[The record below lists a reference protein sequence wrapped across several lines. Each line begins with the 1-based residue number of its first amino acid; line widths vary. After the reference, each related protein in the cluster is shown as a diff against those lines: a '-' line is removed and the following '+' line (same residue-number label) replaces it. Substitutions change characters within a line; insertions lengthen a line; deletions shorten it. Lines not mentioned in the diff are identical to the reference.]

1 MPKKAKGFSLIE
13 ILLVLA
19 LMGMVSSL
27 CVIHFDA
34 LQNLF
39 AGDSRCLSILNNA
52 IQEGRL
58 WCTQNH
64 KQAVLECKDNAVHLI
79 DESGEKIK
87 TFAFPKAQASTLRLT
102 LLPGKLDANGIL
114 RPNTGEKSGTCFK
127 IDANGFFQSTFIEI
141 ELEEDR
147 EQYVL
152 DTLTGE
158 LQSAHW

>member
-1 MPKKAKGFSLIE
+1 MPKKAGGFSLIE

-34 LQNLF
+34 LQDLF

-64 KQAVLECKDNAVHLI
+64 KSAVLECKDNAIHLM
-79 DESGEKIK
+79 DASGKEVK
-87 TFAFPKAQASTLRLT
+87 TFAFSKAQANALRLT

-114 RPNTGEKSGTCFK
+114 RPNTGEMSGTCFK
-127 IDANGFFQSTFIEI
+127 IDANGFFQSIFIEI
-141 ELEEDR
+141 ELDEDR
-147 EQYVL
+147 EQYAL
-152 DTLTGE
+152 DILTGE
-158 LQSAHW
+158 LQSTHW